1 MEEKEKLNFSKKQ
14 FFMKKMEF
22 IFKNVVFSHFR
33 FVHERKRHLPELRQ
47 PEEKK

>member
-1 MEEKEKLNFSKKQ
+1 MEKKEKLNFSKKQ
-14 FFMKKMEF
+14 FFMKKWNLFSKMSF
-22 IFKNVVFSHFR
+22 FSHFR